1 MREDTQV
8 QMHKNEAQY
17 KGNDPADFVWKS
29 YHQWLSLDFVEISTC
44 PWHETNVIYI
54 DTYRTNCIQI

>member
-17 KGNDPADFVWKS
+17 KGNDPADFVWKKAITS
-29 YHQWLSLDFVEISTC
+29 D
-44 PWHETNVIYI
+44 
-54 DTYRTNCIQI
+54 